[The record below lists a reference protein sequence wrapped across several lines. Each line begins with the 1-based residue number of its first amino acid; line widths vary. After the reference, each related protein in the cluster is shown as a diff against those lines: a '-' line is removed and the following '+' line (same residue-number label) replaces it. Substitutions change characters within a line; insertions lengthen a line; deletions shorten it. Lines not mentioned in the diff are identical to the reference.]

1 MKVRRVKALLP
12 GQVAIVD
19 KSLLAHSR
27 DQVRPDKTDAVLCP
41 ERGNSR
47 TWELN
52 KRERGDS
59 GTRDSGTWDKL
70 SPRDKLPSQDIKAG
84 QVVSAK
90 VQGVATSMHRH
101 QALLLQDERSC
112 S

>member
-27 DQVRPDKTDAVLCP
+27 DQMRP
-41 ERGNSR
+41 EHGNSR

-59 GTRDSGTWDKL
+59 RTRDSGTWDKL
-70 SPRDKLPSQDIKAG
+70 FPRDKLPSQDIKAG

-90 VQGVATSMHRH
+90 VQGVAISMHRH

-112 S
+112 F